1 MKSSTEV
8 CGMRGTKNLID
19 DMATFSDLPI
29 VLCVSFLD
37 ILMNWKPLDLHTN
50 SLFDQVCGA
59 SSKKC
64 HNLSVNHFGRP
75 HLWLDEFIRICTCCL
90 LIFPGDS
97 LNFCLPPHFDL
108 T

>member
-19 DMATFSDLPI
+19 DMTTFSDLPI

-50 SLFDQVCGA
+50 SLFD
-59 SSKKC
+59 
-64 HNLSVNHFGRP
+64 
-75 HLWLDEFIRICTCCL
+75 
-90 LIFPGDS
+90 
-97 LNFCLPPHFDL
+97 
-108 T
+108 